1 MREKVDQKMLV
12 KPRHSGPLYR
22 FLHGQAKS
30 LGRNNSNGYNSFM
43 IDAIHQSEKTTD
55 QRISKSLLSRK

>member
-1 MREKVDQKMLV
+1 MREKVDQQLLV
-12 KPRHSGPLYR
+12 KPRHSGPLFR

-43 IDAIHQSEKTTD
+43 IDSIH
-55 QRISKSLLSRK
+55 